1 MVFAQAGL
9 CGLLGTGLGLGLCT
23 IIGQLAIMT
32 GYPFRMMWF
41 TPLLGAITVVLVCV
55 VAAALSVRPVLK
67 LEPSQV
73 FSGR

>member
-1 MVFAQAGL
+1 MA
-9 CGLLGTGLGLGLCT
+9 
-23 IIGQLAIMT
+23 

-41 TPLLGAITVVLVCV
+41 MPLLGAITVVLVCV

-67 LEPSQV
+67 LEPRQV